1 MFLEALDKLLADQA
15 TGAAVRRMEA
25 DGPDT
30 AVWKSI
36 AQAGFFDLMLGE
48 ERGGA
53 GLPLTE
59 LFPLFQRIGRYGIPL
74 PLAQTIVARA
84 MMPSPDLPSSSVVTL
99 ATRLT
104 RPVSG
109 GLYCP
114 YTPSGMLASHV
125 LACDAGQL
133 VVLDCANARREPV
146 GDRRGLVA
154 HLSWSD
160 ASAATALGAGGDAL
174 VSHAAALTAALLSGA
189 MQRCLEMTLEQCN
202 NRVQF
207 GKSIGKF
214 QALQQQLSVMAEHV
228 LASAIAAECAYRG
241 DGPAPAALAAAVAKS
256 RCSEAVGVV
265 AATAHAVHGAI
276 GMTDEFDLGILTR
289 RMHEWR
295 LQYGAE
301 QHWNQQIGTQVL
313 ACGQRLSEMVRAV

>member
-25 DGPDT
+25 DTPDT
-30 AVWKSI
+30 SVWRAI
-36 AQAGFFDLMLGE
+36 AQAGFFDLMLAE

-59 LFPLFQRIGRYGIPL
+59 LFPLFQRIGRDGIPL
-74 PLAQTIVARA
+74 PVAQTIVARGL
-84 MMPSPDLPSSSVVTL
+84 MPLPDLPSSSIVTL
-99 ATRLT
+99 ATRLQ
-104 RPVSG
+104 RPAAG

-133 VVLDCANARREPV
+133 VLLDCVGAVREAV
-146 GDRRGLVA
+146 GDRRSLLA
-154 HLSWSD
+154 HLRWPD
-160 ASAATALGAGGDAL
+160 AGAATALGAGGDAL
-174 VSHAAALTAALLSGA
+174 ASHAGALTAALLSGA
-189 MQRCLEMTLEQCN
+189 MQRCFEMTLEQCN

-214 QALQQQLSVMAEHV
+214 QAIQQQVSVMAEHV
-228 LASAIAAECAYRG
+228 LAASIAAECAYRG
-241 DGPAPAALAAAVAKS
+241 EGPAPAALAAAVAKS

-301 QHWNQQIGTQVL
+301 MHWNQQIGAQVL
-313 ACGQRLSEMVRAV
+313 ASGQRLAELVHAV